1 VSPADDLA
9 RGRDGAARACA
20 RGGLVGLGLAA
31 ALALS
36 CGGPRFE
43 EREEVRAPASEA
55 EVAEWAAEWDRRARP
70 HAAVPDPPGEG
81 PLVTDRWW
89 LSRASYGLEV
99 RRRGARCT
107 VEIHGVDEQVEGGGW
122 TAFGEGSITGDPSS
136 FRGAEARIS
145 WSCLGIR
152 FRSASDGVAR
162 LTFSED
168 GESVVAVYSAYE
180 AWKDAAPYAFSKA
193 YGTRASGPRPPKG
206 TLRGQIPYLPALR
219 RLADEA
225 LVTVRGRVAT
235 PDGARVAG
243 AVVQL
248 KGRDHTRVVADEEG
262 RFRLEFR
269 GRDAPWAQPVCAG
282 ATGHRNGETVLFT
295 GDATEDVLVEV
306 TPLDLTDHRS
316 YVWRHPAPDRDPDDA
331 MACGTC
337 HAWQYAE
344 WLGSRHARS
353 ADHGHVTWE
362 RARMLSARADAP
374 DDCAACHQPAW
385 AATTGRGAY
394 EPRGSIAG
402 NHCDLCHKVLR
413 TGVGG
418 APGVFGNV
426 VLARPDP
433 ASTARPG
440 AIHHVFGPAPDVAY
454 AYMGA
459 SFHPFA
465 STSWLCGGCHQGG
478 GVPGRPKVDTFAE
491 WRLWAAAR
499 PDARFR
505 ECQDCHMKGGVTRT
519 VEGERV
525 SLFAWESLHRDP
537 TTVHSHA
544 FPGTSKDLASEALAL
559 DVAKAWEPET
569 RRWRVDVAVTNRG
582 AGHRVPTG
590 TWTKHVAIGVWA
602 RQGERWLAA
611 ADDAPR
617 AALVRSGAPRGEALA
632 AGDWRD
638 PPGIVLG
645 VRRRGDVS
653 GAPADFW
660 APPPPEDLVDD
671 RLAPEET
678 RRFSVAFLEEG
689 PDPAAPPTVEVRVVH
704 RRGPIGRGPEDTPWE
719 MRPYDPSPEVEWTRV
734 VR

>member
-1 VSPADDLA
+1 VPAVHDLA
-9 RGRDGAARACA
+9 RRRDGAARACA
-20 RGGLVGLGLAA
+20 TGGLVGLALSA
-31 ALALS
+31 ALVLA
-36 CGGPRFE
+36 CGGSGFT
-43 EREEVRAPASEA
+43 EREEVRPRATEA
-55 EVAEWAAEWDRRARP
+55 EIAEWAAEWDRRARP
-70 HAAVPDPPGEG
+70 HASVPDPPGEG
-81 PLVTDRWW
+81 PIVSDRWW

-99 RRRGARCT
+99 RRRGARC
-107 VEIHGVDEQVEGGGW
+107 VVAIHGVDEQIEGGGW
-122 TAFGEGSITGDPSS
+122 TAFGEGSITGDPRS

-152 FRSASDGVAR
+152 FRSASDGVAL

-180 AWKDAAPYAFSKA
+180 AWRDAAPYAFSKA
-193 YGTRASGPRPPKG
+193 YGTRATGPRPPQG
-206 TLRGQIPYLPALR
+206 TLRGQIPYLPAMR
-219 RLADEA
+219 RFADDRA
-225 LVTVRGRVAT
+225 VTVRGRVAT
-235 PDGARVAG
+235 PEGAAVAG

-248 KGRDHTRVVADEEG
+248 KGRDATRVVADDEG
-262 RFRLEFR
+262 RFTLAFR
-269 GRDAPWAQPVCAG
+269 GRDAPWAQPICAG

-295 GDATEDVLVEV
+295 GDPTDGVVVEV
-306 TPLDLTDHRS
+306 VPLDLGDHRS
-316 YVWRHPAPDRDPDDA
+316 YAWRHPAPDRDADDA

-337 HAWQYAE
+337 HLTHYTE
-344 WLGSRHARS
+344 WFESRHARS

-362 RARMLSARADAP
+362 RARMLSAKADAP

-385 AATTGRGAY
+385 AAATGRGTY
-394 EPRGSIAG
+394 EPRGVIAG

-413 TGVGG
+413 TDVGA
-418 APGVFGNV
+418 APGVFGSV

-440 AIHHVFGPAPDVAY
+440 SIHHVFGPAPDVAY

-465 STSWLCGGCHQGG
+465 STSWLCAGCHQGG
-478 GVPGRPKVDTFAE
+478 GVAGRPKVDTFAE
-491 WRLWAAAR
+491 WRAWAAAR

-505 ECQDCHMKGGVTRT
+505 ECQDCHMPGGVTKT
-519 VEGERV
+519 AEGERV

-537 TTVHSHA
+537 ATVHSHA
-544 FPGTSKDLASEALAL
+544 FPGPSKALAAEALAL
-559 DVAKAWEPET
+559 EVTKAWEPGKG
-569 RRWRVDVAVTNRG
+569 RWRVDVAVTNRG
-582 AGHRVPTG
+582 AGHKVPTG

-602 RQGERWLAA
+602 RQDDRWLAA
-611 ADDAPR
+611 ADDVPR

-645 VRRRGDVS
+645 VRRRGDAS
-653 GAPADFW
+653 GRPADFW
-660 APPPPEDLVDD
+660 APPAAGDLVDE

-678 RRFSVAFLEEG
+678 RRFTVAFLPAGQGAG
-689 PDPAAPPTVEVRVVH
+689 PAPTVEVRVVH
-704 RRGPIGRGPEDTPWE
+704 RRGPIERGPQDVPWE